1 MDEVGS
7 LTAMSRSMLVIL
19 VASWLRMCHEERGL
33 FAREHRKDQNWTI
46 LWCSRN
52 FGDHA
57 MDGRPHLCS
66 ALSMWLVRMVSSWF
80 NSVVSSLV
88 KVPSGR
94 SSNC

>member
-1 MDEVGS
+1 MDDVGS
-7 LTAMSRSMLVIL
+7 STAISRSMEVIAL
-19 VASWLRMCHEERGL
+19 PSWLRLCHDERGL

-46 LWCSRN
+46 LWCSLN

-57 MDGRPHLCS
+57 MEGRPHLCS
-66 ALSMWLVRMVSSWF
+66 ALSIWLVRTVSNSF
-80 NSVVSSLV
+80 NSVVSVFV

>member
-1 MDEVGS
+1 MISE
-7 LTAMSRSMLVIL
+7 
-19 VASWLRMCHEERGL
+19 ASWCNMCQEDRGL
-33 FAREHRKDQNWTI
+33 WASDTRKDQNWTI

-66 ALSMWLVRMVSSWF
+66 ALSMLVVRVVSNSF
-80 NSVVSSLV
+80 NSVVLSVV
-88 KVPSGR
+88 KVSSGR

>member
-7 LTAMSRSMLVIL
+7 STAMSRSMEVMS
-19 VASWLRMCHEERGL
+19 VPSWLRMCHEERGL

-46 LWCSRN
+46 LWCSLN

-57 MDGRPHLCS
+57 VDGRPHLCS
-66 ALSMWLVRMVSSWF
+66 ALSMWLVRIVSNSF
-80 NSVVSSLV
+80 NSVVSAFV